1 MRYRGAAPDIDKD
14 PRCGQRR
21 FAYGDRIWPDKPR
34 MCGEDRAM
42 LRAAQP
48 GFNIAAGFGGDRGG
62 AGLDPCHVNAQ
73 RPVKGEA
80 ILRAAPYARLGR
92 WRPASWSACSRY

>member
-1 MRYRGAAPDIDKD
+1 
-14 PRCGQRR
+14 
-21 FAYGDRIWPDKPR
+21 

-80 ILRAAPYARLGR
+80 ILRAAPRRMRGLGAGDQRLGR
-92 WRPASWSACSRY
+92 HAAGIDAGAAE